1 MHERKWKGENDR
13 GEHVPGDTVDGTEG
27 KDLLPRAPGPSPYQ
41 VAEKSFTEREL
52 AYWGISGITVEV
64 LHRYGVVSL
73 RRVPER
79 DKGRQDVRLYFNPGG
94 TDVRLQGEMGREGV
108 PPVIGS
114 AFRLWR
120 SYGRQLLFRSGTT
133 ALEGRPALPH
143 GWREGRDD
151 ACGSRF
157 PSICF
162 NSETSV
168 IPAKT
173 VRKLV
178 YRFKHIVL
186 LYDTDKTG
194 LECSEKHRYNCR
206 STVLNG
212 WYYRCRG
219 RNQRKT

>member
-1 MHERKWKGENDR
+1 MKVYRPLSEVRFVYGGHTGDNYCFGLEQLPSKG
-13 GEHVPGDTVDGTEG
+13 
-27 KDLLPRAPGPSPYQ
+27 DLLFLTGG
-41 VAEKSFTEREL
+41 EKDVMTL
-52 AYWGISGITVEV
+52 A
-64 LHRYGVVSL
+64 
-73 RRVPER
+73 
-79 DKGRQDVRLYFNPGG
+79 
-94 TDVRLQGEMGREGV
+94 
-108 PPVIGS
+108 
-114 AFRLWR
+114 A
-120 SYGRQLLFRSGTT
+120 
-133 ALEGRPALPH
+133 H
-143 GWREGRDD
+143 GFQ
-151 ACGSRF
+151 A
-157 PSICF
+157 ICF

-194 LECSEKHRYNCR
+194 WNARRSTGYNCR